1 MYLLF
6 SNQAKAS
13 CMGDFFKSNRY
24 AVDSL
29 SNLNSNTVLQAR
41 TQPKMHGG
49 GGKLIL
55 IFKT

>member
-1 MYLLF
+1 
-6 SNQAKAS
+6 
-13 CMGDFFKSNRY
+13 MGDFFKSNRY

-49 GGKLIL
+49 GGQANFNFQDLDVYILLDSVLI
-55 IFKT
+55 